1 MGVVN
6 ERPPA
11 GSCWSC
17 RAAVSR
23 LLLDGDEKKL
33 RVTGGGIF
41 GPPSFTRVKGH
52 DVNRAHDDDRDVC
65 AFRVSER
72 AAGGTGRGLV
82 GDCGATSHIVTG
94 LAELKRFDERFQ
106 AKTRC
111 VELCVGVAER
121 RGDAG
126 ACLIDSRGRHLNV
139 TRRQALYIPSFSQ
152 DIFSVTAATASG
164 AAAIFKEGKNRDGT
178 RFHVHLQDRLFYLH
192 TSCMKPLNMLQS
204 DSTVVSCSATAPPAS
219 TGTLHVPPPHVC
231 FSQYNTVSVTNTKR
245 TVAVTTTAVL
255 SGFCGNSTQV
265 RCAVRVLS
273 VQKEVFPMIP
283 GLKHTSADAE

>member
-1 MGVVN
+1 M
-6 ERPPA
+6 
-11 GSCWSC
+11 
-17 RAAVSR
+17 
-23 LLLDGDEKKL
+23 
-33 RVTGGGIF
+33 GGGIF

-52 DVNRAHDDDRDVC
+52 DVNRAHGDDRDVC

-94 LAELKRFDERFQ
+94 LAELKRFDDRFQ

-126 ACLIDSRGRHLNV
+126 ARLIDSRGRHLNV

-192 TSCMKPLNMLQS
+192 T
-204 DSTVVSCSATAPPAS
+204 
-219 TGTLHVPPPHVC
+219 
-231 FSQYNTVSVTNTKR
+231 
-245 TVAVTTTAVL
+245 
-255 SGFCGNSTQV
+255 
-265 RCAVRVLS
+265 
-273 VQKEVFPMIP
+273 VQQ
-283 GLKHTSADAE
+283 L